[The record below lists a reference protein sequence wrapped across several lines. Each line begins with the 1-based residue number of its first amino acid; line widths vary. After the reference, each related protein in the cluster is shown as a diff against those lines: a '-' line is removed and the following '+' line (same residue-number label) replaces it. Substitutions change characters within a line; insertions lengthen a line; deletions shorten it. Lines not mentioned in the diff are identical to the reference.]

1 MEPLTKTDLRRGT
14 PARPTVAPITTEAEQ
29 AWLLAEGAP
38 SVHPGEEVTL
48 RGDAGDPPQH
58 GD

>member
-14 PARPTVAPITTEAEQ
+14 PARPPVAPKTTDAEQ

-38 SVHPGEEVTL
+38 LIQPGEEVAQS
-48 RGDAGDPPQH
+48 RDAGNPPQD